1 MRSSTRTSTRWCSN
15 PTPTTANCSTPTP
28 SALPRAAASAS
39 WPGATP
45 STTCAGART
54 ICARCSPPTASAC
67 ATRCWKT
74 TTVRSSTAWR
84 RHPRPAPTPPRSCAA
99 HSTPQ
104 NASSPAA
111 MRRATAHAAPEP
123 VAPSRVNALDNAAI
137 LPGNHPSPPGGHMA
151 KFKKTAKKKTAGSGS
166 RSSADDVQ
174 AQAEKLSKTL
184 SESAQQIW
192 LAGVGAFGR
201 AQAEG
206 TKLFEG
212 LVKEGLNLE
221 QTARRFADS
230 RGNAVRDVVE
240 NRVDQ
245 ARERATDTWDRL
257 EKVFEDRVQRALTR
271 LGVPGRD
278 DLADLSARVEGLTA
292 ELRRQ
297 GGAPARKAPA
307 RKKAAKA
314 APTAKKA
321 TRKTAKT
328 ATGK

>member
-1 MRSSTRTSTRWCSN
+1 
-15 PTPTTANCSTPTP
+15 
-28 SALPRAAASAS
+28 
-39 WPGATP
+39 
-45 STTCAGART
+45 
-54 ICARCSPPTASAC
+54 
-67 ATRCWKT
+67 
-74 TTVRSSTAWR
+74 
-84 RHPRPAPTPPRSCAA
+84 
-99 HSTPQ
+99 
-104 NASSPAA
+104 
-111 MRRATAHAAPEP
+111 
-123 VAPSRVNALDNAAI
+123 
-137 LPGNHPSPPGGHMA
+137 MA
-151 KFKKTAKKKTAGSGS
+151 KFKKTAQKKTARS
-166 RSSADDVQ
+166 RAGADDVQ

-230 RGNAVRDVVE
+230 RTHVVRDVVE

-257 EKVFEDRVQRALTR
+257 EKVFEDRVQRALTK

-278 DLADLSARVEGLTA
+278 DLADLSDRVEDLTA

-297 GGAPARKAPA
+297 NGAPA
-307 RKKAAKA
+307 RKKATRKTTKATKA
-314 APTAKKA
+314 APAKAGKA
-321 TRKTAKT
+321 AKKT
-328 ATGK
+328 ATRATPRKKTATKKAASKKA